1 MSTPVAETEVVDD
14 LPKSAIPVSPLAK
27 GPPAMNMSWGTTIRS
42 PLFWLFLGAIG
53 VIGYYEWCRYNDNKK
68 KKGFL

>member
-1 MSTPVAETEVVDD
+1 
-14 LPKSAIPVSPLAK
+14 
-27 GPPAMNMSWGTTIRS
+27 MNMSWGTTIRS
-42 PLFWLFLGAIG
+42 PLFWLFVGAIS